1 MSFYGFARSL
11 VKLYYRVVFRVRVE
25 GLENLESG
33 QNYVVCPNHKSLNDP
48 PLLGT
53 CVKMQLRFMAKEE
66 LFENKLFGALIRAL
80 GAFPVKRGE
89 GDLAAL
95 KSAIKLL
102 KDGENLV
109 VFPEGARSPKEHL
122 HKGKSG
128 AALIAVKAGVD
139 IVPVGICGTYKP
151 FTKMTVRFGRP
162 IRLGEYFG
170 KRVDSDTL
178 QDITDNRLM
187 PAISELSGVP
197 MYEDKNRG

>member
-1 MSFYGFARSL
+1 MSFYGFARGL
-11 VKLYYRVVFRVRVE
+11 VKLYYRIVFRVKAE
-25 GLENLESG
+25 GLENLEPG

-53 CVKMQLRFMAKEE
+53 CVKTPLRFMAKEE
-66 LFENKLFGALIRAL
+66 LFENKLFGVLIRAL

-139 IVPVGICGTYKP
+139 IVPVGIRGTYKP
-151 FTKMTVRFGRP
+151 FTKMTVRFGKP

-170 KRVDSDTL
+170 KRVDTDTL

-197 MYEDKNRG
+197 TYENKNRG

>member
-1 MSFYGFARSL
+1 MIFYKFARGL
-11 VKLYYRVVFRVRVE
+11 VKLYYRVVFRVKAE
-25 GLENLESG
+25 GVENLKPER
-33 QNYVVCPNHKSLNDP
+33 NYVVCPNHKSLNDP

-53 CVKMQLRFMAKEE
+53 CVKKPLRFMAKEE
-66 LFENKLFGALIRAL
+66 LFENKLFGALIRTL

-95 KSAIKLL
+95 KAAIKLL

-139 IVPVGICGTYKP
+139 IVPVGISGTYKP
-151 FTKMTVRFGRP
+151 FSKMTVRFGKP
-162 IRLGEYFG
+162 IELGEYFG

-197 MYEDKNRG
+197 TYENRNCR

>member
-1 MSFYGFARSL
+1 MSFYGFARGL
-11 VKLYYRVVFRVRVE
+11 VKLYYRIVFRVKAE
-25 GLENLESG
+25 GLENLEPG
-33 QNYVVCPNHKSLNDP
+33 RNYVVCPNHKSLNDP

-53 CVKMQLRFMAKEE
+53 CVKTSLRFMAKEE
-66 LFENKLFGALIRAL
+66 LFENKLFGALISVL

-95 KSAIKLL
+95 KAAIKLL

-109 VFPEGARSPKEHL
+109 IFPEGARSPKEHL

-128 AALIAVKAGVD
+128 AVLIAVKAGVD
-139 IVPVGICGTYKP
+139 IVPVGICGTYKL
-151 FTKMTVRFGRP
+151 FSKMTVHFGKP

-197 MYEDKNRG
+197 TYEDKNCG

>member
-1 MSFYGFARSL
+1 MSFYGFARGL
-11 VKLYYRVVFRVRVE
+11 VKLYYRIVFRVKAE
-25 GLENLESG
+25 GLENLEPG
-33 QNYVVCPNHKSLNDP
+33 RNYVVCPNHKSLNDP

-53 CVKMQLRFMAKEE
+53 CVKTSLRFMAKEE
-66 LFENKLFGALIRAL
+66 LFENKLFGALISVL

-95 KSAIKLL
+95 KAAIKLL

-109 VFPEGARSPKEHL
+109 IFPEGARSPKEHL

-128 AALIAVKAGVD
+128 AVLIAVKAGVD

-151 FTKMTVRFGRP
+151 FTKMTVRFGKP

-197 MYEDKNRG
+197 TYEDKNCG

>member
-1 MSFYGFARSL
+1 MSFYGFARGL
-11 VKLYYRVVFRVRVE
+11 VKLYYRIVFRVKAE
-25 GLENLESG
+25 GLENLEPG
-33 QNYVVCPNHKSLNDP
+33 RNYVVCPNHKSLNDP

-53 CVKMQLRFMAKEE
+53 CVKTSLRFMAKEE
-66 LFENKLFGALIRAL
+66 LFENKLFGALISVL

-95 KSAIKLL
+95 KAAIKLL

-109 VFPEGARSPKEHL
+109 IFPEGARSPKEHL

-128 AALIAVKAGVD
+128 AVLIAVKAGVD
-139 IVPVGICGTYKP
+139 IVPVGIRGTYKL
-151 FTKMTVRFGRP
+151 FSKMTVHFGKP

-187 PAISELSGVP
+187 PAISDLSGVP
-197 MYEDKNRG
+197 TYEDKNCG

>member
-1 MSFYGFARSL
+1 MSFYGFARGL
-11 VKLYYRVVFRVRVE
+11 VKLYYRIVFRVKAE
-25 GLENLESG
+25 GLENLEPG
-33 QNYVVCPNHKSLNDP
+33 RNYVVCPNHKSLNDP

-53 CVKMQLRFMAKEE
+53 CVKTSLRFMAKEE
-66 LFENKLFGALIRAL
+66 LFENKLFGALIRVL

-95 KSAIKLL
+95 KAAIKLL

-109 VFPEGARSPKEHL
+109 IFPEGARSPKEHL

-128 AALIAVKAGVD
+128 AVLIAVKAGVD
-139 IVPVGICGTYKP
+139 IVPVGIRGTYKL
-151 FTKMTVRFGRP
+151 FSKMTVHFGKP

-197 MYEDKNRG
+197 TYEDKNCG

>member
-1 MSFYGFARSL
+1 MSFYGFARGL
-11 VKLYYRVVFRVRVE
+11 VKLYYRIVFRVKAE
-25 GLENLESG
+25 GLENLEPG
-33 QNYVVCPNHKSLNDP
+33 RNYVVCPNHKSLNDP

-53 CVKMQLRFMAKEE
+53 CVKTSLRFMAKEE
-66 LFENKLFGALIRAL
+66 LFENKLFGALIRVL

-95 KSAIKLL
+95 KAAIKLL

-109 VFPEGARSPKEHL
+109 IFPEGARSPKEHL

-128 AALIAVKAGVD
+128 AVLIAVKAGVD
-139 IVPVGICGTYKP
+139 IVPVGICGTYKL
-151 FTKMTVRFGRP
+151 FSKMTVHFGKP

-197 MYEDKNRG
+197 TYEDKNCG

>member
-1 MSFYGFARSL
+1 MSFYGFARGL
-11 VKLYYRVVFRVRVE
+11 VKLYYRVVFRVKAE
-25 GLENLESG
+25 GIENLEPG

-53 CVKMQLRFMAKEE
+53 CVKMPLRFMAKEE

-109 VFPEGARSPKEHL
+109 IFPEGARSPKEHL

-139 IVPVGICGTYKP
+139 IVPVGIRGTYKP
-151 FTKMTVRFGRP
+151 FKKMTVRFGKP

-187 PAISELSGVP
+187 PAISELSGVTT
-197 MYEDKNRG
+197 YEDKNRG

>member
-1 MSFYGFARSL
+1 MSFYGFARGL
-11 VKLYYRVVFRVRVE
+11 VKLYYRIVFRVKAE
-25 GLENLESG
+25 GLENLEPG
-33 QNYVVCPNHKSLNDP
+33 RNYVVCPNHKSLNDP

-53 CVKMQLRFMAKEE
+53 CVKTSLRFMAKEE
-66 LFENKLFGALIRAL
+66 LFENKLFGALIRVL

-95 KSAIKLL
+95 KAAIKLL

-109 VFPEGARSPKEHL
+109 IFPEGARSPKEHL

-128 AALIAVKAGVD
+128 AVLIAVKAGVD

-151 FTKMTVRFGRP
+151 FTKMTVRFGKP

-197 MYEDKNRG
+197 TYEDKNCG

>member
-1 MSFYGFARSL
+1 MSFYGFARGL
-11 VKLYYRVVFRVRVE
+11 VKLYYRIVFRVKAE
-25 GLENLESG
+25 GLENLEPG
-33 QNYVVCPNHKSLNDP
+33 RNYVVCPNHKSLNDP

-53 CVKMQLRFMAKEE
+53 CVKTSLRFMAKEE
-66 LFENKLFGALIRAL
+66 LFENKLFGALISVL

-95 KSAIKLL
+95 KAAIKLL

-109 VFPEGARSPKEHL
+109 IFPEGARSPKEHL

-128 AALIAVKAGVD
+128 AVLIAVKAGVD
-139 IVPVGICGTYKP
+139 IVPVGICGTYKL
-151 FTKMTVRFGRP
+151 FSKMTVRFGKP

-197 MYEDKNRG
+197 TYEDKNCG

>member
-1 MSFYGFARSL
+1 MSFYGFARGL
-11 VKLYYRVVFRVRVE
+11 VKLYYRIVFRVKAE
-25 GLENLESG
+25 GLENLEPG
-33 QNYVVCPNHKSLNDP
+33 RNYVVCPNHKSLNDP

-53 CVKMQLRFMAKEE
+53 CVKTSLRFMAKEE
-66 LFENKLFGALIRAL
+66 LFENKLFGALISVL

-95 KSAIKLL
+95 KAAIKLL

-109 VFPEGARSPKEHL
+109 IFPEGARSPKEHL

-128 AALIAVKAGVD
+128 AVLIAVKAGVD
-139 IVPVGICGTYKP
+139 IVPVGIRGTYKL
-151 FTKMTVRFGRP
+151 FSKMTVHFGKP

-197 MYEDKNRG
+197 TYEDKNCG